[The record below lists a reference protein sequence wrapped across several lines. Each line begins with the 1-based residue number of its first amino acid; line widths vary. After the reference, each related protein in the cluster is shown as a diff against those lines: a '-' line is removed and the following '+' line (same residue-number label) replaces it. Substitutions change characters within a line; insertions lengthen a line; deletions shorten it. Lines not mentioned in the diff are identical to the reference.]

1 MTHKLEPSNT
11 DMNSQSELCTGRPL
25 WSPLHQTP
33 TRRGE
38 LHVRPTSSRDI
49 AVAFGVV
56 LALTLTACGG
66 EQSAQAAEKPA
77 TETTTTVDTTT
88 PVNAVLTS
96 SGALGTTRSV
106 GATLT
111 AATDSNVAAEAS
123 GRAIQVL
130 RREGGLVKANEIIV
144 QLDSVGAAEQV
155 KNAQLAVQTASINLE
170 AAQRQKP
177 ETLAQAKR
185 SLEAA
190 QSSLEAA
197 SRTFKANKRIY
208 EEGGLSRVE
217 LSNTQASLSRAQAE
231 ERGARDAVSRAERA
245 GSEHL
250 ALLKVALD
258 QAQASLEQAQ
268 RQLRLTSIK
277 APFAGRIVE
286 VVPNVGE
293 FVSAGAKVFRLVDTS
308 SLRAKFNV
316 PSNEAAKLPVGIG
329 LRVVTSGKKF
339 DARVAS
345 SANAPGQNRLVALQ
359 ARFVAGQALENLG
372 VGALVQVRYDLK
384 LAKGALVPSGAVGSE
399 NGQAFVWAIKGDKLK
414 RANVTVLAES
424 NGRIALAGIPGGV
437 QVVYPVPSGLQPGG
451 KVIIL
456 GGKR

>member
-1 MTHKLEPSNT
+1 MTSLNKKKFLISA
-11 DMNSQSELCTGRPL
+11 SQPRTTARTL
-25 WSPLHQTP
+25 
-33 TRRGE
+33 
-38 LHVRPTSSRDI
+38 TSSRDI
-49 AVAFGVV
+49 TIALGVV
-56 LALTLTACGG
+56 LALSLTACGG
-66 EQSAQAAEKPA
+66 EQTAKAATTTA
-77 TETTTTVDTTT
+77 ETTTTAVDTTT

-96 SGALGTTRSV
+96 SGALSTTRSV
-106 GATLT
+106 GAILT

-130 RREGGLVKANEIIV
+130 RREGELVKANEVIV
-144 QLDSVGAAEQV
+144 QLDSASAEEQV
-155 KNAQLAVQTASINLE
+155 KNAQLAVQTASINLS

-197 SRTFKANKRIY
+197 SRTFKANKRIF

-217 LSNTQASLSRAQAE
+217 FSNTQASLSRAQAE
-231 ERGARDAVSRAERA
+231 ERGARDAVSRATRA
-245 GSEHL
+245 GSENL
-250 ALLKVALD
+250 ALLKVALE
-258 QAQASLEQAQ
+258 QSQASLEQAG

-286 VVPNVGE
+286 VVPNIGE
-293 FVSAGAKVFRLVDTS
+293 FVSAGAKVFRLVDAS

-316 PSNEAAKLPVGIG
+316 PSNEAVKLPVGTS
-329 LRVVTSGKKF
+329 LRVVTTGKRF

-359 ARFVAGQALENLG
+359 ARFVSGQALENLG
-372 VGALVQVRYDLK
+372 VGALAQVRYDLN

-451 KVIIL
+451 NVKIL
-456 GGKR
+456 GGER

>member
-1 MTHKLEPSNT
+1 
-11 DMNSQSELCTGRPL
+11 MNEHHRRFLISASG
-25 WSPLHQTP
+25 P
-33 TRRGE
+33 TAAR
-38 LHVRPTSSRDI
+38 TSSSGRDVT
-49 AVAFGVV
+49 VALGVV

-66 EQSAQAAEKPA
+66 EQSAKAAEKPA
-77 TETTTTVDTTT
+77 VETTATVDTST

-96 SGALGTTRSV
+96 SGALGTTRAV

-123 GRAIQVL
+123 GRAIRIL
-130 RREGGLVKANEIIV
+130 RREGELVKANETIV
-144 QLDSVGAAEQV
+144 QLDDASAREQV
-155 KNAQLAVQTASINLE
+155 QNAQLVVQTASINLST
-170 AAQRQKP
+170 AQKQKP

-190 QSSLEAA
+190 TASLEAA
-197 SRTFKANKRIY
+197 QRTFKANKRIF

-217 LSNTQASLSRAQAE
+217 FSNTQASLSRAQAE

-245 GSEHL
+245 GTENI
-250 ALLKVALD
+250 ALLQVALE
-258 QAQASLEQAQ
+258 QSQASLEQAQ

-293 FVSAGAKVFRLVDTS
+293 FVSAGSKVFRLVDTS

-316 PSNEAAKLPVGIG
+316 PSNEAAKLPVGSG
-329 LRVVTSGKKF
+329 LRVVSAGKKF
-339 DARVAS
+339 EARVAS

-451 KVIIL
+451 KVRIL

>member
-1 MTHKLEPSNT
+1 MTNHNEKFLISA
-11 DMNSQSELCTGRPL
+11 SQPRKTSRT
-25 WSPLHQTP
+25 S
-33 TRRGE
+33 
-38 LHVRPTSSRDI
+38 TSSRDI
-49 AVAFGVV
+49 TIALGVV
-56 LALTLTACGG
+56 LALSLTACGG
-66 EQSAQAAEKPA
+66 EQTAKAAEKPA
-77 TETTTTVDTTT
+77 AETTTAVDTTT

-130 RREGGLVKANEIIV
+130 RREGELVKANEVIV
-144 QLDSVGAAEQV
+144 QLDSASASEQV

-170 AAQRQKP
+170 TAQRQKP

-190 QSSLEAA
+190 NASLEAA
-197 SRTFKANKRIY
+197 TRTFKANKRIY

-217 LSNTQASLSRAQAE
+217 FSNTQASLSRAQAE

-245 GSEHL
+245 GSENL
-250 ALLKVALD
+250 ALLQVALE
-258 QAQASLEQAQ
+258 QSQASLEQAQ

-286 VVPNVGE
+286 V
-293 FVSAGAKVFRLVDTS
+293 AGTKVFRLVDTS

-316 PSNEAAKLPVGIG
+316 PSNEAAKLPVGTS

-359 ARFVAGQALENLG
+359 ARFVSGQALENLG

-399 NGQAFVWAIKGDKLK
+399 NGQAFVWAIKGDTLK

-424 NGRIALAGIPGGV
+424 NGRIALGGIPGGV

-451 KVIIL
+451 KVKIL

>member
-1 MTHKLEPSNT
+1 MTDLKT
-11 DMNSQSELCTGRPL
+11 DKTEKFLISASQPRTSRT
-25 WSPLHQTP
+25 S
-33 TRRGE
+33 
-38 LHVRPTSSRDI
+38 TSSRDI
-49 AVAFGVV
+49 TIALGVV
-56 LALTLTACGG
+56 LALSLTACGG
-66 EQSAQAAEKPA
+66 EQTAKAAEKPA
-77 TETTTTVDTTT
+77 AETTTAVDTTT

-130 RREGGLVKANEIIV
+130 RREGELVKANEIIV
-144 QLDSVGAAEQV
+144 QLDSASAAEQV

-170 AAQRQKP
+170 TAQRQKP

-190 QSSLEAA
+190 NASLEAA
-197 SRTFKANKRIY
+197 ARTFKANKRIY

-217 LSNTQASLSRAQAE
+217 FSNTQASLSRAQAE

-245 GSEHL
+245 GSENL
-250 ALLKVALD
+250 ALLQVALE
-258 QAQASLEQAQ
+258 QSQASLEQAG

-293 FVSAGAKVFRLVDTS
+293 FVNAGTKVFRLVDTS

-316 PSNEAAKLPVGIG
+316 PSNEAAKLPVGTS

-359 ARFVAGQALENLG
+359 ARFVSGQALENLG

-424 NGRIALAGIPGGV
+424 NGRIALGGIPGGV

-451 KVIIL
+451 TVKVL

>member
-1 MTHKLEPSNT
+1 MT
-11 DMNSQSELCTGRPL
+11 
-25 WSPLHQTP
+25 
-33 TRRGE
+33 
-38 LHVRPTSSRDI
+38 I
-49 AVAFGVV
+49 AFGVV
-56 LALTLTACGG
+56 LALSLTSCGG
-66 EQSAQAAEKPA
+66 EQSAKAAEKPA

-130 RREGGLVKANEIIV
+130 RREGELVKANEIIV
-144 QLDSVGAAEQV
+144 QLDDASAREQV

-170 AAQRQKP
+170 TAQRQKP

-197 SRTFKANKRIY
+197 ARTFKANKRIY
-208 EEGGLSRVE
+208 EEGGLSRVDF
-217 LSNTQASLSRAQAE
+217 SNTQASLSRAQAD

-245 GSEHL
+245 GSENL
-250 ALLKVALD
+250 ALLQVALE

-316 PSNEAAKLPVGIG
+316 PSNEAAKLPVGTG
-329 LRVVTSGKKF
+329 LRVVSAGKRF

-359 ARFVAGQALENLG
+359 ARFVSGQALENLG

-384 LAKGALVPSGAVGSE
+384 LAKGVLVPSGAVGSE
-399 NGQAFVWAIKGDKLK
+399 NGQAFVWAIKGNTLK

-451 KVIIL
+451 KVRIL